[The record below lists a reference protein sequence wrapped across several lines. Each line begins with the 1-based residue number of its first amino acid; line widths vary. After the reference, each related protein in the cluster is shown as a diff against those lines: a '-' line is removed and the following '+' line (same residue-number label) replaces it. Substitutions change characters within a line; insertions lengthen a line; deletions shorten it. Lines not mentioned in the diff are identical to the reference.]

1 MKTLSDKLPI
11 NWYFVPVGATTQEMT
26 GYYDPNWI
34 GVWNNQDCVLVKTNG
49 EFPEPAMLVENKAQ
63 AKYAFST
70 PEEVE

>member
-11 NWYFVPVGATTQEMT
+11 NWYFVPVQSVTPEMA

-49 EFPEPAMLVENKAQ
+49 EFPEPAMFVENKAQ